1 MKKIL
6 LLSCSTGEGHNSAA
20 RAIREQIDG
29 AGIESEIADPISF
42 RGKRSQRF
50 VSSCY
55 NNMIKNTPSLF
66 GLVYKAGLIYDSTGM
81 PSPVYMAN
89 SSYAESLWEYI
100 EEKGYEAVISTHIF
114 GMEALTA
121 VRRKLG
127 KYIPSYGV
135 LTDYTI
141 IPFFGDSRLDGFF
154 VPHETLKIS
163 LAEKGVPN
171 DTIFVTGI
179 PVAAKFRNRYEKS
192 EARKLLGIPEQGKVY
207 LVMSGGV
214 GGGNLLGL
222 CDELIKAVDDGSR
235 IYVLTGRNEG
245 IKRKIEEKY
254 SDIPQIT
261 AVPFT
266 NDVNIYMNGAD
277 VLLTKPGGLSSTE
290 AAVANIPLV
299 HINAI
304 PGCES
309 ENVKFFENHGMS
321 VSAKNV
327 REAASA
333 AVSLADDPASSENML
348 ENQRRCIP
356 RNAAEEI
363 ARHVLE
369 ERSAG
374 ICAAQ

>member
-1 MKKIL
+1 
-6 LLSCSTGEGHNSAA
+6 
-20 RAIREQIDG
+20 
-29 AGIESEIADPISF
+29 
-42 RGKRSQRF
+42 
-50 VSSCY
+50 
-55 NNMIKNTPSLF
+55 
-66 GLVYKAGLIYDSTGM
+66 
-81 PSPVYMAN
+81 
-89 SSYAESLWEYI
+89 
-100 EEKGYEAVISTHIF
+100 
-114 GMEALTA
+114 MEALTA